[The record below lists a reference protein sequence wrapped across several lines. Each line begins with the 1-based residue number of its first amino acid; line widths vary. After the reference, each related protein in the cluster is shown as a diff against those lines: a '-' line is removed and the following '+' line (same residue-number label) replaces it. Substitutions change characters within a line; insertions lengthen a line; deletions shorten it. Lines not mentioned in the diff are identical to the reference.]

1 VQNLRAKILIR
12 RKREREERKK
22 EKKKEIADN
31 KNPEQTAG

>member
-12 RKREREERKK
+12 RKREREKK
-22 EKKKEIADN
+22 ERKKEIADN